1 MPPKRKDISTDE
13 EPEEEYSDASGS
25 DYEEKPKPKANKA
38 PAKKAPAKRTPAKA
52 KAPGDQ
58 SCFWVIEWPCK

>member
-13 EPEEEYSDASGS
+13 EPEEEYSSDASGS
-25 DYEEKPKPKANKA
+25 EYEEKPKPKAKKA

-52 KAPGDQ
+52 KAPGDLDL
-58 SCFWVIEWPCK
+58 PLLAN